1 MTDNSLVFNSL
12 YIDEIRSMVQQINS
26 VRDEASQI
34 DSSHG
39 INHYLTV
46 VQNISYALEYTT
58 LHVTDR
64 EKLLVKLAG
73 LLHDIDDHKYFPS
86 HHNFENARKFLE
98 KDSIQK
104 IDNITRNDISTI
116 LLMIHLVSSS
126 THGDTM
132 PLGIPEWYLY
142 PRYADRLESLGLI
155 GLERTLEYTI
165 KKAQPIFL
173 LDTKRVKE
181 GKDELY
187 GSIATVERYNN
198 YKKSVSMID
207 HFYDK
212 LLRLGDFPITNDY
225 FIMECTKRIAP
236 LVQFIMDFS
245 KKYPTG
251 ELVTNSTI
259 PSYSEGDVDN
269 FIHYVKDF
277 IVKQEKSV

>member
-1 MTDNSLVFNSL
+1 MTKNLLLNNL

-26 VRDEASQI
+26 ARDEQNQI
-34 DSSHG
+34 DDSHG

-46 VQNISYALEYTT
+46 VQNVSYALECTI
-58 LHVTDR
+58 LIMTDK
-64 EKLLVKLAG
+64 EKLLVKLAA

-126 THGDTM
+126 IHGDTI
-132 PLGIPEWYLY
+132 PLHIPEWYLY
-142 PRYADRLESLGLI
+142 PRYADRLESIGVV

-173 LDTKRVKE
+173 SNTKRVNK
-181 GKDELY
+181 GKNELY
-187 GSIATVERYNN
+187 NSVATIERYNN

-225 FIMECTKRIAP
+225 FVMECTKRIDP
-236 LVQFIMDFS
+236 LVHFIMDFS
-245 KKYPTG
+245 KKFPDG
-251 ELVTNSTI
+251 ELVTDPSN
-259 PSYSEGDVDN
+259 PSYLKTNVN
-269 FIHYVKDF
+269 DF
-277 IVKQEKSV
+277 IKYIKQFIRNLS